1 MMLEM
6 LPKERNGK
14 NSIYN
19 KFAEEE
25 ISTPKMFKI
34 LSELKDM
41 FLILA
46 KSSDD
51 DGGFEHSPR
60 IIGIVMLCR
69 ERWRERE
76 NATKQEQG
84 DNKYFSFLTFDP
96 PSNILSSFH
105 RKYLA
110 NPLSSSHVEAAA
122 VVRESFTKLKQ

>member
-6 LPKERNGK
+6 LLRERNGK
-14 NSIYN
+14 NSIYI
-19 KFAEEE
+19 KFAEE

-41 FLILA
+41 FLILG

-69 ERWRERE
+69 EMER
-76 NATKQEQG
+76 K
-84 DNKYFSFLTFDP
+84 
-96 PSNILSSFH
+96 
-105 RKYLA
+105 RKCYKA
-110 NPLSSSHVEAAA
+110 GA
-122 VVRESFTKLKQ
+122 RR